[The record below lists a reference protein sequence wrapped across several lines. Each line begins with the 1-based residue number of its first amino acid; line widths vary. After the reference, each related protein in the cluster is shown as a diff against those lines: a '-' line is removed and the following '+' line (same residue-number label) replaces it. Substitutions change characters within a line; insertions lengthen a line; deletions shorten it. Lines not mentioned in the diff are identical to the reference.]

1 VTAILTVTISY
12 EQDVVSARQRAR
24 QIAGAL
30 GLDAQD
36 QTRLA
41 TAVSELARNAF
52 NYAKGGRVEFAAAGD
67 RAPHR
72 LIVTV
77 SDHGPG
83 IPHIADVLAG
93 RYRSRTGMGLGIIG
107 AKRLVDGFDIRTS
120 PGEGTT
126 VRLEKQLPADRTV
139 TPSSL
144 AALAGLLAR
153 ETPLSA
159 FDELQRQNRELL
171 AAMDELARRQ
181 DEIARVNRELED
193 TNRGV
198 VALYAELDERADHL
212 RRADELKSRFLSNM
226 SHEFRTPLNSIIALS
241 QLLLDRLDG
250 ALSTEQE
257 RQVTFIQKAA
267 RELSDVVNDLL
278 DIAKVE
284 AGKVD
289 VRPAEFS
296 VASLFGALR
305 GMLRPLLVNESVALV
320 FEDAAEVPPLFTDEA
335 KVSQILRN
343 FISNALKFTERGEVR
358 VTATVVTD
366 NNAVRF
372 SVSDTGIGIAADDQ
386 ERIFEEFTQVDHPL
400 QKQVRGTGLG
410 LPLTRRLAELLGGT
424 VAVDSVPGIGSTFT
438 ATIPLSYGARRAQT
452 PTASRVATR
461 ATIVLASDTPELAG
475 RYARLLRGSGWEVAR
490 TVPLDDAV
498 NAVVA
503 ASPRAIVV
511 DVRRELEA
519 GWSTIAGLASDPATR
534 EVPILAV
541 TAIHDGG
548 RARTQGAAAWSA
560 TPLTREWLLRS
571 LTGAAGTGAT
581 PVALVIDDD
590 QVARYVARQRLEELG
605 CAVTEAVGGEDGLAR
620 AVAQQPDVIFLDLV
634 MPGLSGFDVLDA
646 LAGHPETV
654 DIPVVILTSKRLDEQ
669 ERRVLAPRIVT
680 VVAKDTVGYA
690 FPDVLQRAWS
700 IEGER
705 SLV

>member
-1 VTAILTVTISY
+1 MKPIMTVTISF

-52 NYAKGGRVEFAAAGD
+52 NYARGGRIEFAVAGD
-67 RAPHR
+67 RPPQQ
-72 LIVTV
+72 LVVTV
-77 SDHGPG
+77 SDRGPG
-83 IPHIADVLAG
+83 IPHLDDVLGG

-107 AKRLVDGFDIRTS
+107 AKRLVDGFDIRTA

-126 VRLEKQLPADRTV
+126 VRLEKILPGERLV
-139 TPSSL
+139 TTASL
-144 AALAGLLAR
+144 ASLTGLLAR
-153 ETPLSA
+153 EAPLSA
-159 FDELQRQNRELL
+159 FDEVQRQNRELL

-250 ALSTEQE
+250 ELSTEQE
-257 RQVTFIQKAA
+257 RQVNFIQKAA

-289 VRPAEFS
+289 VRPAEFA
-296 VASLFGALR
+296 VEALFGALR

-320 FEDAAEVPPLFTDEA
+320 FEDAVDVPLLFTDEA

-358 VTATVVTD
+358 VSATVVD
-366 NNAVRF
+366 DGRAVRF
-372 SVSDTGIGIAADDQ
+372 SVADTGIGIAADDQ
-386 ERIFEEFTQVDHPL
+386 ERIFEEFTQVDNPL

-424 VAVDSVPGIGSTFT
+424 VAVTSQPGIGSTFT
-438 ATIPLSYGARRAQT
+438 ATIPVSYGARRA
-452 PTASRVATR
+452 PAPVVPAKANR
-461 ATIVLASDTPELAG
+461 AGIVLATDTPELAG
-475 RYARLLRGSGWEVAR
+475 RYAGLLRGSGWQVAR
-490 TVPLDDAV
+490 TVTLADALA
-498 NAVVA
+498 AVID
-503 ASPRAIVV
+503 ASPRAVVV
-511 DVRRELEA
+511 DVRRELES
-519 GWSTIAGLASDPATR
+519 GWSTVAALASDPGTR
-534 EVPILAV
+534 TVPILAV
-541 TAIHDGG
+541 STIDDGG
-548 RARTQGAAAWSA
+548 RARAHGAVAWSA
-560 TPLTREWLLRS
+560 TPLTRDWLVGA
-571 LTGAAGTGAT
+571 LTAAAAGGA
-581 PVALVIDDD
+581 PPLALVIDDD
-590 QVARYVARQRLEELG
+590 PVARYVARQRLEELG
-605 CAVTEAVGGEDGLAR
+605 CAVSEASDGEGGIAS
-620 AVAQQPDVIFLDLV
+620 AVAERPDVIFVDLV
-634 MPGLSGFDVLDA
+634 MPGMTGFDVIDA
-646 LAGHPETV
+646 LAAQPETA
-654 DIPVVILTSKRLDEQ
+654 DIPVVVLTSKQLDER
-669 ERRVLAPRIVT
+669 ERRFLAPRVVT

-690 FPDVLQRAWS
+690 FPQVLQRAWNT
-700 IEGER
+700 EGER